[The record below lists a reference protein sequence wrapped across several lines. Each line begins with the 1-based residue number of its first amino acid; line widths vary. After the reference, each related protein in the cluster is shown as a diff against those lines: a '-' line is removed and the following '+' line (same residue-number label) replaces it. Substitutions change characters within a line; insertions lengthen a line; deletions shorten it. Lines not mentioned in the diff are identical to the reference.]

1 MKLDEPRLKEALMAL
16 HGKLTRAE
24 AAAIVDVARLAAS
37 VDGRMD
43 LGEMATVAV
52 VSKILYGMAGGG
64 LAPVPNDV
72 VGPQRLMEIGKLL
85 EGTGARELAY
95 ATAVLVT
102 HADQKITSE
111 EAELARKLAEV
122 LMLDGKRAAELNK
135 IMGAFFGAS

>member
-1 MKLDEPRLKEALMAL
+1 MKLDEPRLKETLLSL

-43 LGEMATVAV
+43 LGEMATVAM
-52 VSKILYGMAGGG
+52 VSKILYAMAGGG
-64 LAPVPNDV
+64 AAPVPSEV

-95 ATAVLVT
+95 AAAVLVT

-122 LMLDGKRAAELNK
+122 LMLDGKRAAELNQM
-135 IMGAFFGAS
+135 MGAFFGAS